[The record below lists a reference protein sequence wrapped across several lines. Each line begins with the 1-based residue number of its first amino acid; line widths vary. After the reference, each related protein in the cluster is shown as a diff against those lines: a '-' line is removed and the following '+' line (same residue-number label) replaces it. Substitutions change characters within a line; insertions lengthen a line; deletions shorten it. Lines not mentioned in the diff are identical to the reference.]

1 MQMKRC
7 KYCAAV
13 LVDSKCPNETCI
25 AFERAEA
32 KPVKKK
38 KPAKEEVTDDERD

>member
-1 MQMKRC
+1 MKRC

-13 LVDSKCPNETCI
+13 LVDGKCPNETCI

-32 KPVKKK
+32 KPAEKKRAAK
-38 KPAKEEVTDDERD
+38 KEVVDDE